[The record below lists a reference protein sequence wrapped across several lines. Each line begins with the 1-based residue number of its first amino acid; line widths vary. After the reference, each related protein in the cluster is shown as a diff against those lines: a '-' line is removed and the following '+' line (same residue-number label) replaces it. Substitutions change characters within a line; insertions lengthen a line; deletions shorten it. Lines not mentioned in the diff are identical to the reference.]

1 MGQLTPGEREICKPY
16 LPTITLKSE
25 LGDFIG
31 ERSTTLFDLLKIPLD
46 FLLKPDWNLQPEYFT
61 VKKSLKNLSP
71 LNDACER
78 VLGLVTRINT
88 HITRNEE
95 SFQELVQVVEAHQK
109 RHSLKTKKDL
119 KTLY

>member
-1 MGQLTPGEREICKPY
+1 M
-16 LPTITLKSE
+16 KSE

-78 VLGLVTRINT
+78 ALGLVTRINT

-95 SFQELVQVVEAHQK
+95 SFQELVQVVEAHQR